1 MSSQESKIRNAISLL
16 CALQSA
22 ATNMQEQVDRLNKK
36 IAETE
41 SKCSAAEEEVARV
54 LKATSNHDV
63 VFDGV
68 RYYLN
73 EGMLRI
79 GQAKL
84 KTCKFKALMLAPE
97 EPSGKTEKG

>member
-1 MSSQESKIRNAISLL
+1 MSSQESKVRTAICSLL
-16 CALQSA
+16 GLQELGEG
-22 ATNMQEQVDRLNKK
+22 MQGDANRLNKK

-79 GQAKL
+79 GRVKL
-84 KTCKFKALMLAPE
+84 ETCKFKALILAPE